1 MNNIKG
7 FAVTTDGSRKR
18 IAITFD
24 VIDEQGK
31 VTNSN
36 SKINRVAVDETVLEA
51 IKIVEEYAQTVVDA
65 K

>member
-7 FAVTTDGSRKR
+7 FAVATDGSGKR

-24 VIDEQGK
+24 VIDGQGK
-31 VTNSN
+31 VTSTNK
-36 SKINRVAVDETVLEA
+36 KINRVIIDETVLAA

-65 K
+65 E